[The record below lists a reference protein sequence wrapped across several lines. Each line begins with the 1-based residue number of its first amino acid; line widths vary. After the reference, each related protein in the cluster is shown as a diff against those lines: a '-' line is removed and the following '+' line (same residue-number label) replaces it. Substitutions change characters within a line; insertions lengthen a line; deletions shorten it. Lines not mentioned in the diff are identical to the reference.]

1 MKKKSGGG
9 EGGGANWMDT
19 YGDMVTLLL
28 CFFVLL
34 YSMSTIDTEKFKAMA
49 LSFNPNALSTPTI
62 PDDLPGTESGPFQD
76 PNEGEPGVTDP
87 AELEAAEKE
96 KQQEEIDNT
105 IEQLY
110 QMMKEYIDSSGKNIE
125 ITKGDGGVF
134 LSFAD
139 AVFFDGDSDV
149 LRDDG
154 KKILDVLAPMLNQAA
169 PSIDEIRIMGHTA
182 QASPDEANTTEGD
195 RMLAATRSARVTA
208 YLQDKVTQLDPG
220 RLVSEGFGQH
230 RPVAPND
237 VEANR
242 RKNRRVEMVVTG
254 RDLMNELGDTLEQ
267 YTTLRNEGPGKTSQ
281 EEKTSSE
288 ESSSSEEPSS
298 SQSASSGAPGGADS
312 SGEG

>member
-1 MKKKSGGG
+1 MKKKSGGS

-62 PDDLPGTESGPFQD
+62 PDDLPGTNSGPFQD
-76 PNEGEPGVTDP
+76 PNEGEPGITDP
-87 AELEAAEKE
+87 AEAEKAENE
-96 KQQEEIDNT
+96 KKQEEIDNT

-110 QMMKEYIDSSGKNIE
+110 QMMKEYIDKSGKNIE

-154 KKILDVLAPMLNQAA
+154 KKILDVLAPMLSQAA

-182 QASPDEANTTEGD
+182 QASATEANTTEGD
-195 RMLAATRSARVTA
+195 RMLAATRAARVTA
-208 YLQDKVTQLDPG
+208 YLQDKVKGLDPG

-254 RDLMNELGDTLEQ
+254 RDLMNELGDSLEQ
-267 YTTLRNEGPGKTSQ
+267 YDTIRANGPS
-281 EEKTSSE
+281 KTSSTAE
-288 ESSSSEEPSS
+288 EASSAAPEGASASGASESTG
-298 SQSASSGAPGGADS
+298 SQSGTDS

>member
-49 LSFNPNALSTPTI
+49 LSFNPNAVSSPTA
-62 PDDLPGTESGPFQD
+62 PDIGSNDGPIQD
-76 PNEGEPGVTDP
+76 P
-87 AELEAAEKE
+87 ELDGNMGDQLKEEEEKE
-96 KQQEEIDNT
+96 KKQEETDAAM
-105 IEQLY
+105 EQLY
-110 QMMKEYIDSSGKNIE
+110 QMMKEYIENSGKNIE

-149 LRDDG
+149 LREEG
-154 KKILDVLAPMLNQAA
+154 KKMLDDLAPMLSQA
-169 PSIDEIRIMGHTA
+169 SEHIDEIRIMGHTA
-182 QASPDEANTTEGD
+182 QASATEANTTEGD

-208 YLQDKVTQLDPG
+208 YLQDKVTGLDPG

-254 RDLMNELGDTLEQ
+254 QDMINELNGALEQ
-267 YTTLRNEGPGKTSQ
+267 YTTLREKGPSKA
-281 EEKTSSE
+281 SSE
-288 ESSSSEEPSS
+288 EDDASSKDSS
-298 SQSASSGAPGGADS
+298 SQAASSAAENGTDS

>member
-1 MKKKSGGG
+1 MKKKSVSG
-9 EGGGANWMDT
+9 EGGANWMDT

-34 YSMSTIDTEKFKAMA
+34 YSMSTINEEKFKAIAM
-49 LSFNPNALSTPTI
+49 SFNPNARSSPTI
-62 PDDLPGTESGPFQD
+62 PDDLPGTNSGPFQD
-76 PNEGEPGVTDP
+76 PNEGEPGITDP
-87 AELEAAEKE
+87 AEAEKAENE
-96 KQQEEIDNT
+96 KKQEEIDNT

-110 QMMKEYIDSSGKNIE
+110 QMMKEYIDQSGKNIE

-169 PSIDEIRIMGHTA
+169 DSIDEIRIMGHTA
-182 QASPDEANTTEGD
+182 QASATEANTTEGD

-208 YLQDKVTQLDPG
+208 YLQDKVNKLDPG

-254 RDLMNELGDTLEQ
+254 KDLMNELGGTLEQ
-267 YTTLRNEGPGKTSQ
+267 YKTIRANGPS
-281 EEKTSSE
+281 KTSSKE
-288 ESSSSEEPSS
+288 EEASSAASEGASTSSAPEKTG
-298 SQSASSGAPGGADS
+298 SQSGADS